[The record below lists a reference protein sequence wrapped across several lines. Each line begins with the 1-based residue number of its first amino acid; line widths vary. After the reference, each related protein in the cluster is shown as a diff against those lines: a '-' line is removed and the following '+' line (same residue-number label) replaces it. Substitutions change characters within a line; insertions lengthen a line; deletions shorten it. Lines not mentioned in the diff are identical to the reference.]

1 MQQIRYAYL
10 ETTSYCNLNCS
21 FCNREEVISKQMHM
35 PVETYRMI
43 LNKIKNHPIQEIKLM
58 GMGEP
63 FLHPK
68 FSEICRLTRETFPKA
83 KIISSTN
90 CQFQL
95 SGNFKRSL
103 EFIDLL
109 YLSIDGYGET
119 YEKFRK
125 PAKWSKLLK
134 FLSELKEC
142 DKFGCQ
148 TAINYTVNPN
158 NVYDIP
164 KVERLLS
171 RFDLDELRLNIV
183 QNWNENEKVEGLI
196 SGFKREDIEFLK
208 EFKHLIK
215 GRPVWDYSDC
225 FWVKEGL
232 YMSVN
237 GDVKICCMNTSAKP
251 VGNLISDLTVSQSF
265 NSHKFYEIKN
275 GCLSNRPSAHCQNC
289 SYKEL
294 ANVLSEIQSTH

>member
-1 MQQIRYAYL
+1 MQIKYAYL

-21 FCNREEVISKQMHM
+21 FCNRDDVVLKPEHM
-35 PVETYRMI
+35 SVETYRMI
-43 LNKIKNHPIQEIKLM
+43 LNKLKNHPIQEIKLM

-68 FSEICRLTRETFPKA
+68 FSEICKLTKETFPHA
-83 KIISSTN
+83 KIISATN
-90 CQFQL
+90 GQFQL
-95 SGNFKRSL
+95 SGNLKRSL

-125 PAKWSKLLK
+125 PARWPKLIK
-134 FLSELKEC
+134 FLSELKDC
-142 DKFGCQ
+142 DKFNCQ
-148 TAINYTVNPN
+148 TAINYTINPE

-183 QNWNENEKVEGLI
+183 QNWNEDEKVEGLI
-196 SGFKREDIEFLK
+196 SGFNPEDIEFLK
-208 EFKHLIK
+208 RYKHLMK
-215 GRPVWDYSDC
+215 GRPVWNYEDC

-237 GDVKICCMNTSAKP
+237 GDVKICCMNTAAKP
-251 VGNLISDLTVSQSF
+251 VGNLITDLSVSQSF
-265 NSHKFYEIKN
+265 SNKRFIEIKN
-275 GCLSNRPSAHCQNC
+275 GCETNTPSSHCSNC

-294 ANVLSEIQSTH
+294 TNILPKIL